1 MNYGKYFK
9 ESEFVCSHTGNVA
22 MQQPFLDQL
31 NVLRETFGK
40 PLRITSGYRDSTH
53 PIEAK
58 KKNGGGAHTTGKA
71 VDIAVAREDAYKLL
85 IIALNMGFTGIGVA
99 QKGNSRFLHLDTLTD
114 SSDRPRPTIWSY

>member
-31 NVLRETFGK
+31 NVLRETYGK
-40 PLRITSGYRDSTH
+40 PLRITSGYRDPTH

-58 KKNGGGAHTTGKA
+58 KKTPGAHTTGQA
-71 VDIAVAREDAYKLL
+71 VDLAVSRGDAYNLL
-85 IIALNMGFTGIGVA
+85 VIALNMGFTGIGVA
-99 QKGNSRFLHLDTLTD
+99 QKGNGRFIHLDALTA
-114 SSDRPRPTIWSY
+114 SSTHPRPTIWSY

>member
-31 NVLRETFGK
+31 NVLRETYGK
-40 PLRITSGYRDSTH
+40 PLRITSGYRDPTH

-58 KKNGGGAHTTGKA
+58 KKTPGAHTTGQA
-71 VDIAVAREDAYKLL
+71 VDLAVARGDAYNLL
-85 IIALNMGFTGIGVA
+85 VIALNMGFTGMGIA
-99 QKGNSRFLHLDTLTD
+99 QKGTGRFIHLDTLTT
-114 SSDRPRPTIWSY
+114 SSTHPRPTIWSY

>member
-31 NVLRETFGK
+31 NVLRETYGK
-40 PLRITSGYRDSTH
+40 PLRITSGYRDPTH

-58 KKNGGGAHTTGKA
+58 KRKPPERIQQAKQS
-71 VDIAVAREDAYKLL
+71 I
-85 IIALNMGFTGIGVA
+85 
-99 QKGNSRFLHLDTLTD
+99 
-114 SSDRPRPTIWSY
+114 